1 MTDPLYDLL
10 EQHLPV
16 EGRRD
21 EASVLDGSKYLT
33 RLLSRRLS
41 DLASTESESL
51 QQLAQSNNISI
62 QALSSRSHRITT
74 ASFDHLSTVSDS
86 LASLTSSVNHIR
98 NAVPQLDEAAL
109 GFASAYSRLKGSNPA
124 LDARKQSM
132 LLSRQA
138 DKLQDIL
145 ELPSLLSTA
154 IASASIT
161 ASGGANYSQALDLFA
176 HIKRLQILYPES
188 DLVKGAVAEAKLSM
202 KDMTRNLLASL
213 RTQNIRLAAAIRTIG
228 WLRRVVAEMS
238 GPNESIEKR
247 PTSLNFTTPAA
258 AVNQEDEDEFGAIF
272 LCARLCTFLNMTEAL
287 APFRDLADQESAKRR
302 SQAESRA
309 ADAGRRPSP
318 LGHTMQGQ
326 QTERYLKK
334 YIEILR
340 EQFFATISMFRNIFP
355 TPESKED
362 DDVLQLPTALA
373 SFPLHLVEMFMET
386 LRTYL
391 PNISDPATRESLL
404 MQVLYAANSLGR
416 LGADFSMVIAFLP
429 ELNTVATT
437 SVPPVGE
444 EGEQEHE
451 EPEWAQVIKKHRIQA
466 ARLEALAAG
475 QDHVMPRRREEAVDS
490 AGVK

>member
-10 EQHLPV
+10 EQHVPV
-16 EGRRD
+16 EGRQD

-33 RLLSRRLS
+33 RLLTLRLS
-41 DLASTESESL
+41 DLTSTESESL
-51 QQLAQSNNISI
+51 QQSAQSNTISI

-86 LASLTSSVNHIR
+86 LESVTLSINHIR
-98 NAVPQLDEAAL
+98 NAVPQLDEAAVR
-109 GFASAYSRLKGSNPA
+109 FASAYSRLKGSNPA
-124 LDARKQSM
+124 LVARKQSM

-154 IASASIT
+154 IASASST
-161 ASGGANYSQALDLFA
+161 SSGGANYSQALDLFA
-176 HIKRLQILYPES
+176 HIKRLEILYPES
-188 DLVKGAVAEAKLSM
+188 GLVKDAVTEAKVSM
-202 KDMTRNLLASL
+202 KEMTRNLLASL

-228 WLRRVVAEMS
+228 WLRRVVAETS
-238 GPNESIEKR
+238 GQNESIDKMQV
-247 PTSLNFTTPAA
+247 SLNFTTPTT
-258 AVNQEDEDEFGAIF
+258 VKQEEEDQFGAIF
-272 LCARLCTFLNMTEAL
+272 LCARLCTFLYMTEAL
-287 APFRDLADQESAKRR
+287 APFRDLADQETAKRL
-302 SQAESRA
+302 SQAESGSS
-309 ADAGRRPSP
+309 DLSRRPSP
-318 LGHTMQGQ
+318 LGYSVQGQ

-340 EQFFATISMFRNIFP
+340 EQSFATISMFRNIFP

-373 SFPLHLVEMFMET
+373 SFPLHLVETFMET

-391 PNISDPATRESLL
+391 PNISDPASRESLL

-416 LGADFSMVIAFLP
+416 LGADFSMFIAFLP
-429 ELNTVATT
+429 EISTVA
-437 SVPPVGE
+437 SRPVPPEGE
-444 EGEQEHE
+444 ESGEEHK
-451 EPEWAQVIKKHRIQA
+451 EPEWAQVMQKHRIQA

-475 QDHVMPRRREEAVDS
+475 QAHVMPVETAVN
-490 AGVK
+490 